1 MILAAVPPYQ
11 MEYRLEPGMSE
22 ESRDIWAK
30 MEEIRRKGR
39 EPISFSWRESLR
51 DEIEA
56 VLRTHSQPGWD
67 GYDAEPVSLKSA
79 NGALRII
86 NALPDH
92 ISPPGVIPEP
102 DGEVALEWSSNNR
115 RDFSI
120 SLSDATL
127 IYAGVFGGSCK
138 KYGEE
143 PFFGALPST
152 ILGILI
158 QYFPKA

>member
-1 MILAAVPPYQ
+1 MILAAVPSYQ
-11 MEYRLEPGMSE
+11 IEWRFEPGLSD

-51 DEIEA
+51 DDIES
-56 VLRTHSQPGWD
+56 LFRRCSRPGWD
-67 GYDAEPVSLKSA
+67 GYDAEPVSVKSA
-79 NGALRII
+79 NGALQII

-92 ISPPGVIPEP
+92 IAPPSVIPEP
-102 DGEVALEWSSNNR
+102 DGEVALEWSGSNR

-120 SLSDATL
+120 SLSGATL
-127 IYAGVFGGSCK
+127 TYAGVFGGSLK

-143 PFFGALPST
+143 PFFGALSST
-152 ILGILI
+152 ILGILGE
-158 QYFPKA
+158 YFPKA

>member
-1 MILAAVPPYQ
+1 MTLAAVPPYQ
-11 MEYRLEPGMSE
+11 IECRFEPGLSE
-22 ESRDIWAK
+22 DSQDIWAK

-51 DEIEA
+51 DEIEDL
-56 VLRTHSQPGWD
+56 LRTRSQPGWD

-79 NGALRII
+79 NGALRIV

-92 ISPPGVIPEP
+92 ISPPSAVPEP
-102 DGEVALEWSSNNR
+102 DGEIALEWSGNNR
-115 RDFSI
+115 RNFSM
-120 SLSDATL
+120 SLSDSTL
-127 IYAGVFGGSCK
+127 TYAGVFGGSFK

-143 PFFGALPST
+143 PFFDALPST
-152 ILGILI
+152 ILGILA